1 LAKFTEIHLE
11 RVKIL
16 QKVLEGITFLTH
28 NVGPQDTGDIFKVM
42 ASKVKMTDILRKC
55 TFPAEAY

>member
-1 LAKFTEIHLE
+1 
-11 RVKIL
+11 L